1 MKRTGRVILRILA
14 AIGIAT
20 AVLLVAAV
28 VLTSLPSVR
37 QKVLE
42 RATTMLSEKLGTR
55 VSICRADISILKG
68 SVMLYDIEIDDQQ
81 HRKMLQIEQL
91 SANLRLRPL
100 LSKRIVVEK
109 AEIDGMNALL
119 TKKTESQP
127 ANYQFVI
134 DAFKKDKKPAAT
146 ETEKKKKKKKLS
158 IDVSHAKLNNIHV
171 KYDIY
176 DLRLASADYQT
187 DGNKQ
192 LSVSIDSL
200 KAAWTAQR
208 KKGKVSCRAAVG
220 KLNVAQQGTSYNAE
234 LGGLNY
240 ITDNHKPRKNAQH
253 PKRGFFDLGHLNIVA
268 DMSIN
273 IDPTKKD
280 TLKAVITQC
289 KATDKTTGIDLRNLK
304 TQIAYTKGTLKLQNT
319 ELQQGDTK
327 LVIANADLQLPNKK
341 EAKPLA
347 YSTGLIKGRVVLKDI
362 ARTFA
367 PVLANFTIPLH
378 LNVSMSGNENGIS
391 FRNIRVINSN
401 KNLQISAKGGISH
414 LKEKHLIDIHFN
426 VATLYAKNHI
436 TEKIIRQFKVK
447 KLMMRQLRNLGNL
460 HYRGNVQI
468 LWRKEKFEGL
478 LRTAAGNL
486 NFNFTLDE
494 NNKYVSGRA
503 NSTNL
508 ALGRVMELEKLGV
521 IDASADFK
529 FDISKARTAAI
540 RKQKG
545 GKLPIGTVNAVVN
558 DCSYH
563 GVHLRNLSAD
573 ILSDGAEATG
583 NVMKHGRIRDL
594 YFSFSFTDTD
604 DMHKVKITHPGIK
617 FHPLSEKNQ
626 KQREERRKQKKLEK
640 EQRKL
645 EKQQKKLE
653 KEQQKQ
659 QNKKDENPAEKKKK
673 KFLFF

>member
-1 MKRTGRVILRILA
+1 MKRTGRVILRIFA

-55 VSICRADISILKG
+55 VSISRADISILRG

-594 YFSFSFTDTD
+594 FFSFTFTDTD

>member
-1 MKRTGRVILRILA
+1 M
-14 AIGIAT
+14 
-20 AVLLVAAV
+20 
-28 VLTSLPSVR
+28 
-37 QKVLE
+37 
-42 RATTMLSEKLGTR
+42 
-55 VSICRADISILKG
+55 
-68 SVMLYDIEIDDQQ
+68 
-81 HRKMLQIEQL
+81 
-91 SANLRLRPL
+91 
-100 LSKRIVVEK
+100 
-109 AEIDGMNALL
+109 
-119 TKKTESQP
+119 
-127 ANYQFVI
+127 
-134 DAFKKDKKPAAT
+134 
-146 ETEKKKKKKKLS
+146 
-158 IDVSHAKLNNIHV
+158 
-171 KYDIY
+171 
-176 DLRLASADYQT
+176 
-187 DGNKQ
+187 
-192 LSVSIDSL
+192 
-200 KAAWTAQR
+200 
-208 KKGKVSCRAAVG
+208 
-220 KLNVAQQGTSYNAE
+220 
-234 LGGLNY
+234 
-240 ITDNHKPRKNAQH
+240 
-253 PKRGFFDLGHLNIVA
+253 
-268 DMSIN
+268 
-273 IDPTKKD
+273 
-280 TLKAVITQC
+280 
-289 KATDKTTGIDLRNLK
+289 
-304 TQIAYTKGTLKLQNT
+304 
-319 ELQQGDTK
+319 
-327 LVIANADLQLPNKK
+327 IANAAIQLPNKK

-367 PVLANFTIPLH
+367 PVLANFNMPLH
-378 LNVSMSGNENGIS
+378 LNVSMSGNDNGMS
-391 FRNIRVINSN
+391 FRNIKVINSN

-626 KQREERRKQKKLEK
+626 QQREERRKQKKLEK

>member
-55 VSICRADISILKG
+55 VSISRADISILRG

-594 YFSFSFTDTD
+594 FFSFTFTDTD

>member
-20 AVLLVAAV
+20 AVLLVAAI

-55 VSICRADISILKG
+55 VSISRADISILRG

-134 DAFKKDKKPAAT
+134 DAFKKDKEPAAT

-158 IDVSHAKLNNIHV
+158 IDVSHTKLNNIHV

-176 DLRLASADYQT
+176 DVRMATADYQT

-192 LSVSIDSL
+192 LNISIDSL
-200 KAAWTAQR
+200 KTAWTAQQ
-208 KKGKVSCRAAVG
+208 KKGKVSCRATVG

-273 IDPTKKD
+273 IDPTVKD

-327 LVIANADLQLPNKK
+327 LVIANAALQLPNKK

-367 PVLANFTIPLH
+367 PVLANFNMPLH
-378 LNVSMSGNENGIS
+378 LNLNMSGNDNGMT
-391 FRNIRVINSN
+391 FRNIKVINSN
-401 KNLQISAKGGISH
+401 KNLQISANGGISH
-414 LKEKHLIDIHFN
+414 LKEKHLLDIHFN
-426 VATLYAKNHI
+426 VATLYAKNNI
-436 TEKIIRQFKVK
+436 TEKIIQQFKVK

-626 KQREERRKQKKLEK
+626 QQREERRKQKKLEN

-659 QNKKDENPAEKKKK
+659 QNKKDENPTEKKKK

>member
-55 VSICRADISILKG
+55 VSISRADISILRG
-68 SVMLYDIEIDDQQ
+68 SVTLYDIEIDDQQ

-594 YFSFSFTDTD
+594 FFSFTFTDTD

>member
-55 VSICRADISILKG
+55 VSISRADISILKG

-594 YFSFSFTDTD
+594 FFSFTFTDTD